1 MTSTERE
8 RRSDVLEAIQHELN
22 IRCKHVT
29 VRGERFWAAE
39 DGTIFRPSELDG
51 EYALVIEWAESVE
64 EAEKFRAEDADV
76 YQLDAYDSADQLLHD
91 MLSDLNR

>member
-8 RRSDVLEAIQHELN
+8 RRSDVLAAIQHELN

-39 DGTIFRPSELDG
+39 DGTIFRPSELD
-51 EYALVIEWAESVE
+51 V
-64 EAEKFRAEDADV
+64 EDADV
-76 YQLDAYDSADQLLHD
+76 YELDAYDSADQLLHD

>member
-8 RRSDVLEAIQHELN
+8 RRSDVLAAIQHELN

-29 VRGERFWAAE
+29 VRGKRFWAAE

-51 EYALVIEWAESVE
+51 EYALVTEWAESVE
-64 EAEKFRAEDADV
+64 EAENFRVEDADV
-76 YQLDAYDSADQLLHD
+76 YELDAYDSADQLLHD

>member
-8 RRSDVLEAIQHELN
+8 RRSDVLAAIQHELN

-51 EYALVIEWAESVE
+51 EYALVTEWAESVE
-64 EAEKFRAEDADV
+64 EAEKIPSR
-76 YQLDAYDSADQLLHD
+76 
-91 MLSDLNR
+91 RR